1 MLKENETNEQK
12 GCLEAG
18 GFYQM
23 PLIGDDAPA
32 FFAETTQGAINFPD
46 DYNGKW
52 VIIFSHPADFTPV
65 CTSEIATFAAMA
77 DEFKSLNTELI
88 GVSVDSIS
96 SHIAWLKHIQDNIE
110 YNNYKGQPINFPIV
124 ADMKMDVAK
133 KYGMIQKNSSDT
145 KAVRAVFF
153 VDPKHKVR
161 AIIYYPLSN
170 GRNFQEIKRLLQ
182 ALQTTDQNGVS
193 TPADWQSGDA
203 VLASAP
209 MTMKALKE
217 RGENPE
223 GLSCS
228 DWFFCKKK
236 IS

>member
-1 MLKENETNEQK
+1 MLKDCEINEQK
-12 GCLEAG
+12 TYLEAD
-18 GFYQM
+18 GFHQM

-32 FFAETTQGAINFPD
+32 FVADTTQGKINFPD

-52 VIIFSHPADFTPV
+52 VILFSHPADFTPV
-65 CTSEIATFAAMA
+65 CTSEIATFASMA
-77 DEFKSLNTELI
+77 DEFKALNTELI
-88 GVSVDSIS
+88 GVSVDSVS

-124 ADMKMDVAK
+124 ADMKMEVAK
-133 KYGMIQKNSSDT
+133 KYGMIQRNSSDT

-153 VDPKHKVR
+153 VDPKHKIR

-170 GRNFQEIKRLLQ
+170 GRNFSEIKRLLQ
-182 ALQTTDQNGVS
+182 ALQTTDEYGIS
-193 TPADWQSGDA
+193 TPADWRLGDD
-203 VLASAP
+203 VLAPAP
-209 MTMKALKE
+209 TTMKGLEE
-217 RGENPE
+217 RVENAQ